1 MAIQNLSQAANS
13 LSKMLKN
20 KYHIK
25 INSKVTLEM
34 LKIIQSNE
42 TKIEKYIDNFSEKNR
57 DFFEKHF
64 HEITRLLKD
73 SKGSYAIHS
82 HFSNLKEV
90 PSLGSFKKLIAK
102 IKEVQNGKFKGK

>member
-1 MAIQNLSQAANS
+1 MAIENLSAAANI
-13 LSKMLKN
+13 LVKLLKN

-57 DFFEKHF
+57 VFFEKHF
-64 HEITRLLKD
+64 HEISRMLKD
-73 SKGSYAIHS
+73 GKGSYAIHS
-82 HFSNLKEV
+82 HFSNLSKV

-102 IKEVQNGKFKGK
+102 IKEVQNGKS

>member
-1 MAIQNLSQAANS
+1 MAIENLSAAANI
-13 LSKMLKN
+13 LVKLLKN

-57 DFFEKHF
+57 VFFEKHF
-64 HEITRLLKD
+64 HEISRMLKD
-73 SKGSYAIHS
+73 GKGSYAIHS
-82 HFSNLKEV
+82 HFSKLSEV

-102 IKEVQNGKFKGK
+102 IKEVQSGKSKG